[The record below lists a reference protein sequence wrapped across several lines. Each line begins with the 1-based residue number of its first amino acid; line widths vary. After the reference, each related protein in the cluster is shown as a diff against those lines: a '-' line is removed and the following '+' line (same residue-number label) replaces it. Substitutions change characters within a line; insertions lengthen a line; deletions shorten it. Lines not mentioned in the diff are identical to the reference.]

1 MINHNKFVTIEPSIR
16 FKRNESGWTQKNTPI
31 VLKIVLNQIFF
42 PDQNYFNYFIYIY
55 LTSPKKPENTY
66 FDPISVLKIP
76 KGPRG

>member
-1 MINHNKFVTIEPSIR
+1 MINRNKFVTIEPSIR

-42 PDQNYFNYFIYIY
+42 PDQNYFIYIY